1 MWRGH
6 RPTRPRPERLLS
18 TYSVQGHSAFPIPVL
33 SPQPRAP
40 PRMERWPLGQ
50 VTSSG
55 EDGSSHPARPRG
67 HGPGPQPALSKRLLG
82 SRGAAPGRSR
92 GGRVAS
98 GEQVA
103 LPGHHP
109 PVGSVRMGR
118 APPHPGPCPGPVRL
132 AAARRGGGGAHR
144 AASQLRGTSPSPPRS
159 VPATAQV
166 FYLHRRLAERP
177 SPSARIRIKNK
188 IKNQARNAGPTEAGE
203 ASPAGKPLFANR
215 LLDCGVFVYTF

>member
-82 SRGAAPGRSR
+82 SRGAAPGCSR

-103 LPGHHP
+103 LPGHHL
-109 PVGSVRMGR
+109 
-118 APPHPGPCPGPVRL
+118 PVRSVKIEWGRVS
-132 AAARRGGGGAHR
+132 APAPGEG
-144 AASQLRGTSPSPPRS
+144 SSPSRTVPGSRETRRRQEGWGRCSPRGLGAQGD
-159 VPATAQV
+159 VTLPAAQRPGHRPGLLPAPAT
-166 FYLHRRLAERP
+166 RRATVP
-177 SPSARIRIKNK
+177 IRTHSN
-188 IKNQARNAGPTEAGE
+188 
-203 ASPAGKPLFANR
+203 
-215 LLDCGVFVYTF
+215 

>member
-103 LPGHHP
+103 LPGHHL
-109 PVGSVRMGR
+109 
-118 APPHPGPCPGPVRL
+118 PVRSMRI
-132 AAARRGGGGAHR
+132 AWGRVSAPAPGEGSSPSRTVPGSRETRRRQEGGAVLTARPPSSGGRRPPHR
-144 AASQLRGTSPSPPRS
+144 AASRPPPRS
-159 VPATAQV
+159 STCTGDSQSD
-166 FYLHRRLAERP
+166 RP
-177 SPSARIRIKNK
+177 HPHAFELK
-188 IKNQARNAGPTEAGE
+188 IK
-203 ASPAGKPLFANR
+203 
-215 LLDCGVFVYTF
+215 

>member
-1 MWRGH
+1 M
-6 RPTRPRPERLLS
+6 
-18 TYSVQGHSAFPIPVL
+18 
-33 SPQPRAP
+33 
-40 PRMERWPLGQ
+40 
-50 VTSSG
+50 
-55 EDGSSHPARPRG
+55 
-67 HGPGPQPALSKRLLG
+67 
-82 SRGAAPGRSR
+82 
-92 GGRVAS
+92 AS

-103 LPGHHP
+103 LPGHHL
-109 PVGSVRMGR
+109 
-118 APPHPGPCPGPVRL
+118 PVRSMRI
-132 AAARRGGGGAHR
+132 AWGRVSAPAPGEGSSPSRTVPGSRETRRRLEGGGGAHR

-203 ASPAGKPLFANR
+203 VSPAGKPLFANR

>member
-103 LPGHHP
+103 LPGHHL

-132 AAARRGGGGAHR
+132 AAARRGGAVLTARPPSSGGRRPPHR
-144 AASQLRGTSPSPPRS
+144 AASRPPPRS
-159 VPATAQV
+159 STCTGDSQSD
-166 FYLHRRLAERP
+166 RP
-177 SPSARIRIKNK
+177 HPHAFELK
-188 IKNQARNAGPTEAGE
+188 IK
-203 ASPAGKPLFANR
+203 
-215 LLDCGVFVYTF
+215 